1 MKKLLAVL
9 FVLGAVSAMGE
20 SAVETSDKCLDWDAK
35 GCAVEKDFNI
45 EFKVPKKLE
54 ISVKDVP
61 LGLWCGTVAKNY
73 TTNFGQHTITG
84 EPDQQVSVAIKN
96 GGAVTFKEQGVMIPH
111 TVNGTVQ
118 VTQDTLTLTGG
129 TASGEV
135 EVHLPKPATSLHAG
149 RTYKGHATLQVG
161 YLVD

>member
-9 FVLGAVSAMGE
+9 FVLGAVSAMG
-20 SAVETSDKCLDWDAK
+20 ETSDKCLDWDAK

-54 ISVKDVP
+54 IVVKDVP

-84 EPDQQVSVAIKN
+84 EADQQVYVAIKN
-96 GGAVTFKEQGVMIPH
+96 GGDVTFAEQGIATPH
-111 TVNGTVQ
+111 TVMGNVQ
-118 VTQDTLTLTGG
+118 VTQNTLTLAGG
-129 TASGEV
+129 TATGEV
-135 EVHLPKPATSLHAG
+135 AVHLPKPATPLHAG
-149 RTYKGHATLQVG
+149 RTYKGKATLQVG
-161 YLVD
+161 YLID